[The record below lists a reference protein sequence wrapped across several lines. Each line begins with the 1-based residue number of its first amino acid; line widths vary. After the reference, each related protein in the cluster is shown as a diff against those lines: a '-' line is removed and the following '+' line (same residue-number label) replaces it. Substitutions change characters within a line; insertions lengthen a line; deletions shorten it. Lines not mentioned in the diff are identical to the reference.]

1 MLPVEKTYENGMAIM
16 NENEGSSDVVS
27 EQYWPWPETVTRYHG
42 TSYKFF
48 FFFLNL
54 SVSVSISVSILRGRK
69 EAKYSR
75 LYYKQRAI
83 QQQLHP
89 GTT

>member
-27 EQYWPWPETVTRYHG
+27 EQYWPWPETVTRY
-42 TSYKFF
+42 KLQV

-69 EAKYSR
+69 QVKYSR